1 MNKNITRKKFNVSL
15 LGESEVGK
23 TLITSCY
30 LNRGLQETSLS
41 TIGIESYMDSAVF
54 DNVEYKFKIYDT
66 AGQERYKSISR
77 STIKITDGFLLVFS
91 VDCKKSFDA
100 INYWYNSIR
109 DEIDVK
115 KKIIYLIGNKIDL
128 DKREIKNEEAYFFA
142 QEKNIKYFE
151 TSAKTG
157 YGVKEVFKQLYQ
169 DIYDLFKQNQNNK
182 NNKSNN
188 FVLNQNSKKEN
199 NKCC

>member
-151 TSAKTG
+151 TSAKNNTG
-157 YGVKEVFKQLYQ
+157 INEGFSYIANEIYDNI
-169 DIYDLFKQNQNNK
+169 DIYNNNMISIKVEKNNSKCIGNK
-182 NNKSNN
+182 NKR
-188 FVLNQNSKKEN
+188 K
-199 NKCC
+199 